1 MMEKTNLVS
10 EWVELKTKEF
20 SSIKDVLNELNSAVD
35 MSISH
40 SRLQE
45 YQQSNDGAEELKR
58 KRKRPSIR
66 VINYMLADVLEHLLK
81 EDGLS
86 QNRINEIVSKV
97 TIIGD

>member
-1 MMEKTNLVS
+1 MDNTNLVS
-10 EWVELKTKEF
+10 VWVELKTKEYP
-20 SSIKDVLNELNSAVD
+20 SIKDALNELNSAVD

-45 YQQSNDGAEELKR
+45 YQQSNDDADSLKR
-58 KRKRPSIR
+58 KRKRPAIK

>member
-1 MMEKTNLVS
+1 MEKTNLVS